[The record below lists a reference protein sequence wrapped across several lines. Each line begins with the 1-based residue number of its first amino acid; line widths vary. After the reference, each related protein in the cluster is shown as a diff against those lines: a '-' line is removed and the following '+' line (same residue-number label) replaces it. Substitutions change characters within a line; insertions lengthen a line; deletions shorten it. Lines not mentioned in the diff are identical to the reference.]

1 MVNTR
6 SSAGLPVMNE
16 PISRAR
22 KRGTGTVRDWCD
34 FGLPRTTRPPT
45 SEKARR
51 TSIQAGL
58 CREIREETGLS
69 VKPLRL
75 TGVYKNMSRGIISLV
90 FQCQVLG
97 GELTTND
104 EVSEFRWATG
114 DEVTSLVDEAFA
126 VRVLD
131 ALEESSTP
139 PVRQHDGVHLLV

>member
-1 MVNTR
+1 
-6 SSAGLPVMNE
+6 
-16 PISRAR
+16 
-22 KRGTGTVRDWCD
+22 
-34 FGLPRTTRPPT
+34 
-45 SEKARR
+45 
-51 TSIQAGL
+51 
-58 CREIREETGLS
+58 
-69 VKPLRL
+69 
-75 TGVYKNMSRGIISLV
+75 MSRGIISLV